1 MSNVNSREV
10 ILTVASTMY
19 ATRGYEAVSMRDVA
33 GEVRIKPA
41 SLYYY
46 FKDKETLIREAL
58 AHVFAEKTAHMEV
71 VLRAET
77 SPQERF
83 DAFITWFVHLIFEDA
98 NFSRLLTRELLDG
111 SAERLEYLSRTVF
124 DKPFSLLSQTIGE
137 LSGDS
142 GRALAAMSV
151 VSTILGQYQLARAL
165 PYLSEGRAEYGDP
178 EFLVRHF
185 TKILGRAAKYP
196 NSGGAFHD

>member
-1 MSNVNSREV
+1 MSNVNSREA

-41 SLYYY
+41 SLYYH
-46 FKDKETLIREAL
+46 FKDKEALIREAL

-71 VLRAET
+71 VLQAET

-83 DAFITWFVHLIFEDA
+83 DAFVTWFVHLIFEDA
-98 NFSRLLTRELLDG
+98 IFSRLLTRELLDG
-111 SAERLEYLSRTVF
+111 TAERLEYLSRTVF
-124 DKPFSLLSQTIGE
+124 DKPFSLLSRTIGE
-137 LSGDS
+137 LSG
-142 GRALAAMSV
+142 GTGCALTAMSV

-165 PYLSEGRAEYGDP
+165 PYLSGGRVEYGDP
-178 EFLVRHF
+178 EFLARHF
-185 TKILGRAAKYP
+185 TKVLGRAVKDADW
-196 NSGGAFHD
+196 GETFHD